1 MKSRAASPTERTDDL
16 NHRSPIMKTMFRG
29 VLLSFIA
36 LRLAAA
42 QGEWL
47 TELAKAQAQAK
58 AETKM
63 VFMDFTGSDW
73 CPPCKAL
80 HKNVLTSSEFL
91 NYAKENLVLLVVD
104 FPRGKPQSEAL
115 RAANEE
121 LAKKFA
127 VDSFPTIIV
136 LDTNGKK
143 LSKES
148 GYDGSNAKEFVAK
161 LKKLKAK

>member
-1 MKSRAASPTERTDDL
+1 
-16 NHRSPIMKTMFRG
+16 MKTIVRAL
-29 VLLSFIA
+29 LLSFIA

-42 QGEWL
+42 EGEWL
-47 TELAKAQAQAK
+47 IDLAKAQAQAK
-58 AETKM
+58 TEKKM

-80 HKNVLTSSEFL
+80 HKNVLSSSEFL

-104 FPRGKPQSEAL
+104 FPRSKPQSEAL
-115 RAANEE
+115 RTANEE

-127 VDSFPTIIV
+127 VDSYPTIIV
-136 LDTNGKK
+136 LDASGKK

-148 GYDGSNAKEFVAK
+148 GYDGSNAKEFVAN
-161 LKKLKAK
+161 LKKLKVK

>member
-1 MKSRAASPTERTDDL
+1 
-16 NHRSPIMKTMFRG
+16 MFRG
-29 VLLSFIA
+29 VWVSFIA
-36 LRLAAA
+36 FHLAAA
-42 QGEWL
+42 EGEWL
-47 TELAKAQAQAK
+47 TDLAKAQAQAQ
-58 AETKM
+58 AEKKM

-104 FPRGKPQSEAL
+104 FPRSKPQSEAL

-121 LAKKFA
+121 LANKFA

-136 LDTNGKK
+136 LHANGKK

-148 GYDGSNAKEFVAK
+148 GYNGSNAKEFVAN
-161 LKKLKAK
+161 LKKLKVK

>member
-1 MKSRAASPTERTDDL
+1 M
-16 NHRSPIMKTMFRG
+16 MKTLTMIG
-29 VLLSFIA
+29 LVCWVA
-36 LRLAAA
+36 LRATAA
-42 QGEWL
+42 ESDWL
-47 TELAKAQAQAK
+47 TDLPKAEAKAK
-58 AETKM
+58 AEKKL
-63 VFMDFTGSDW
+63 VLMDFTGSDW

-104 FPRGKPQSEAL
+104 FPRSKPQSEAL

-121 LAKKFA
+121 LANKFA

-136 LDTNGKK
+136 LHANGKK

-148 GYDGSNAKEFVAK
+148 GYNGSNAKEFVAN
-161 LKKLKAK
+161 LKKLKVK